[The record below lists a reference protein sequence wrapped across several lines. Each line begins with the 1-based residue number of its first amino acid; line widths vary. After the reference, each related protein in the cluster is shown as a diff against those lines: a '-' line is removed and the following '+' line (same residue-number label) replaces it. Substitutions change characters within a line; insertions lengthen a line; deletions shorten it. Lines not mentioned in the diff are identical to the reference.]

1 MSEKSQ
7 AIDSDSTGA
16 ALDDAPLYEA
26 VQVALAEASRQ
37 GASAAEAAASLGQGL
52 SVNIRM
58 GELETV
64 EHTRDRGLVVSVYFG

>member
-1 MSEKSQ
+1 MSQKPQ
-7 AIDSDSTGA
+7 LMDSISTGA
-16 ALDDAPLYEA
+16 PLDDAPLHEA

-52 SVNIRM
+52 SVNVRM

-64 EHTRDRGLVVSVYFG
+64 EHTRDRGLVVSV